1 MQNLSGKRTES
12 KKIQKK
18 NSRGTKKAVR
28 RNEKFRK
35 CGFLLYFSIRA
46 MFCRKN
52 SAGDGIFFLKTV
64 RMCDP
69 HRSDHTS
76 NGKGEKKMDA
86 LNQAIAQISDVLWNS
101 VLLFL
106 LVGTGVYFSVRTR
119 FVQVRKFKTAW
130 NRVFGGFSLKG
141 KKAGKDGMTSFQA
154 LATAIAAQVGTGN
167 IAGCAT
173 ALVSGGPGAIF
184 WMWLAA
190 FFGMATIY
198 GEAYLAQI
206 SKRRDENGEV
216 IGGPVY
222 YITHA
227 FKGTFGKALAG
238 FFAVA
243 VILALGFYGKYGT
256 VELHQ

>member
-1 MQNLSGKRTES
+1 
-12 KKIQKK
+12 
-18 NSRGTKKAVR
+18 
-28 RNEKFRK
+28 
-35 CGFLLYFSIRA
+35 
-46 MFCRKN
+46 
-52 SAGDGIFFLKTV
+52 
-64 RMCDP
+64 
-69 HRSDHTS
+69 
-76 NGKGEKKMDA
+76 MDA

-206 SKRRDENGEV
+206 SKRRDESGEV

-243 VILALGFYGKYGT
+243 VILALGFMGNMVQSNSISDAFYTAFSVPKWVMGVIVAVMAPMGDLFESYLKRACDVKDSGNILPGHGGMMDRFDSLLFVAPAVLLFLSLIRYG
-256 VELHQ
+256 V